1 MKKEKT
7 LKKLGFALILA
18 ALLAGS
24 LAACGSKKDEDAA
37 LEEKLEQANEKV
49 KELEEKDEKDKEFV
63 FREEETGAVL
73 TKYNGDSDEVII
85 PDEYNGLAVVK
96 IQAGTFENRG
106 TGLKVIQVPPTV
118 DKIENGTLR
127 EDGGITIRGYS
138 NTYAENYAYGQGLSF
153 ESMGENTFETD
164 LVTIWD
170 KDGAHCTNIYRGQM
184 LNDES
189 LAGVTFKNVDG
200 KSVLVLD
207 NCDIGSIEVEDYAA
221 LTIELAEGSDNKIT
235 GARGRDGIS
244 TSGNLTIRGN
254 GKLSVFGS
262 DYYSR
267 SEGSNPT
274 RGTGS
279 GLSIWGNLTIEEN
292 AKVYTKSG
300 NGKGDFFAEGVW
312 VNNGNLVVS
321 SGGML
326 EAVAGECEGY
336 IVPALLVHW
345 SFDESR
351 GGQIVLNDVNIT
363 GGGSIVPIVYRWT
376 DEDTGES
383 HEENSGSSIS
393 GDAEVTWEDEK
404 GYVGAS
410 AHIIIGQ

>member
-1 MKKEKT
+1 MKKERT
-7 LKKLGFALILA
+7 LKKLGAAMVLIT
-18 ALLAGS
+18 LLAGS
-24 LAACGSKKDEDAA
+24 LTACGKKEDEEA
-37 LEEKLEQANEKV
+37 LKDKLEQANEKV
-49 KELEEKDEKDKEFV
+49 EKLEEEDKEEKEFV

-85 PDEYNGLAVVK
+85 PDEYNGLPVVR
-96 IQAGTFENRG
+96 IQVGAFENRG
-106 TGLKVIQVPPTV
+106 TGLKLIQVPPTV

-127 EDGGITIRGYS
+127 EESEVIIRGYS
-138 NTYAENYAYGQGLSF
+138 STYAENYASGMGLSF

-170 KDGAHCTNIYRGQM
+170 KEGVHCTNIYRGQM
-184 LNDES
+184 LDDES
-189 LAGVTFKNVDG
+189 LAGVTFKQLDG
-200 KSVLVLD
+200 KSILVLD
-207 NCDIGSIEVEDYAA
+207 NCDIGSIEVGDYAA

-235 GARGRDGIS
+235 GGRGRDGIS
-244 TSGNLTIRGN
+244 TNGNLTIRGN

-262 DYYSR
+262 DYYSI

-274 RGTGS
+274 KGTGS
-279 GLSIWGNLTIEEN
+279 GLSIWGSLTIEEN
-292 AKVYTKSG
+292 AKVYAKSG
-300 NGKGDFFAEGVW
+300 NGKSDYFAEGVW
-312 VNNGNLVVS
+312 VNNGNLTVS

-336 IVPALLVHW
+336 IVPALVVHW
-345 SFDESR
+345 SYDESR

-383 HEENSGSSIS
+383 HEEVGGSSIS
-393 GDAEVTWEDEK
+393 GDAEVTWQDEK

-410 AHIIIGQ
+410 GHIIIGQ

>member
-1 MKKEKT
+1 MKKVM
-7 LKKLGFALILA
+7 KKLGFALIFT
-18 ALLAGS
+18 ALLTGS
-24 LAACGSKKDEDAA
+24 LTACGKKEDEDAA
-37 LEEKLEQANEKV
+37 LKDKVGQANEKV
-49 KELEEKDEKDKEFV
+49 KELDEEDKEEKEFV

-85 PDEYNGLAVVK
+85 PDDYNGLAVVK
-96 IQAGTFENRG
+96 IQVGTFENRG
-106 TGLKVIQVPPTV
+106 AGLKMIQIPPTV
-118 DKIENGTLR
+118 DKIENGTLQ
-127 EDGGITIRGYS
+127 EESGIIIRSYS
-138 NTYAENYAYGQGLSF
+138 STYAENYASRMGLSF

-170 KDGAHCTNIYRGQM
+170 KDGVHCTNIYRGQM
-184 LNDES
+184 LDDES

-235 GARGRDGIS
+235 GGRGRDGIS

-262 DYYSR
+262 DYYSI
-267 SEGSNPT
+267 SEGANPT
-274 RGTGS
+274 KGTGS
-279 GLSIWGNLTIEEN
+279 GLSLWGNLTIEEN
-292 AKVYTKSG
+292 AKVYAKSG
-300 NGKGDFFAEGVW
+300 NGKGDYFADGVW
-312 VNNGNLVVS
+312 VSNGNLTVS

-336 IVPALLVHW
+336 VVPALLVFW
-345 SFDESR
+345 SYDESR

-363 GGGSIVPIVYRWT
+363 GGGAIVPIVYRGT
-376 DEDTGES
+376 NEDTGES
-383 HEENSGSSIS
+383 YEEVGGSGIS
-393 GDAEVTWEDEK
+393 GDAEVTWDDEK

>member
-1 MKKEKT
+1 MRKVM
-7 LKKLGFALILA
+7 KKLGAALALA
-18 ALLAGS
+18 VLLAGS
-24 LAACGSKKDEDAA
+24 LTACGKKENEDEA
-37 LEEKLEQANEKV
+37 LKEKLEEANDKVEK
-49 KELEEKDEKDKEFV
+49 LEEEDKEEKEFV
-63 FREEETGAVL
+63 FREEDTGAVL
-73 TKYNGDSDEVII
+73 IKYNGDSDEVII
-85 PDEYNGLAVVK
+85 PDEYSGLAVVK
-96 IQAGTFENRG
+96 IQVGAFENRG
-106 TGLKVIQVPPTV
+106 TGLKLIQVPPTI
-118 DKIENGTLR
+118 DKIEYGTLR
-127 EDGGITIRGYS
+127 EESGITIRGYS
-138 NTYAENYAYGQGLSF
+138 DTYAEVYAYGQGLSF

-184 LNDES
+184 LDDES

-262 DYYSR
+262 DYYSI

-274 RGTGS
+274 HGTGS
-279 GLSIWGNLTIEEN
+279 GLGIWGNLTIEEN
-292 AKVYTKSG
+292 AKVYAKSG
-300 NGKGDFFAEGVW
+300 NGKSDYFADGVW
-312 VNNGNLVVS
+312 VSNGNLTVS
-321 SGGML
+321 SGSML

-336 IVPALLVHW
+336 IVPALVVYW
-345 SFDESR
+345 SYDESR

-363 GGGSIVPIVYRWT
+363 GGGAIVPIVYRET
-376 DEDTGES
+376 YEDTGES
-383 HEENSGSSIS
+383 YEEVGGSSIS

-410 AHIIIGQ
+410 GHIIIGQ

>member
-1 MKKEKT
+1 MKKVM
-7 LKKLGFALILA
+7 KKLGVALVLA

-24 LAACGSKKDEDAA
+24 LTACGKKEDEDAA
-37 LEEKLEQANEKV
+37 LKEKLEEANDKV
-49 KELEEKDEKDKEFV
+49 ERLEEEDKEEKEFV

-73 TKYNGDSDEVII
+73 TKYNGDSEEVII

-96 IQAGTFENRG
+96 IEAYTFKDAAV
-106 TGLKVIQVPPTV
+106 KVIQIPPTV
-118 DKIENGTLR
+118 DKIEYGTLR
-127 EDGGITIRGYS
+127 EGSGITIRGYS

-170 KDGAHCTNIYRGQM
+170 KDGVHCTNIYRGQM
-184 LNDES
+184 LDDES
-189 LAGVTFKNVDG
+189 LAGVTFKQIDG

-207 NCDIGSIEVEDYAA
+207 NCDIGSIVVEDYAA

-235 GARGRDGIS
+235 GGRGRDGIS

-274 RGTGS
+274 KGTGS

-292 AKVYTKSG
+292 AKVYAKSG
-300 NGKGDFFAEGVW
+300 NGKGDYLADGVW
-312 VNNGNLVVS
+312 ISNGNLTV
-321 SGGML
+321 SGGSML
-326 EAVAGECEGY
+326 EAVAGETEGY
-336 IVPALLVHW
+336 IVPALVVHW
-345 SFDESR
+345 SYDESR

-363 GGGSIVPIVYRWT
+363 GGGAIVPIVYRGT
-376 DEDTGES
+376 YEDTGES
-383 HEENSGSSIS
+383 YETVGGSSIS

-410 AHIIIGQ
+410 SHIIIGQ